1 MKAARVAH
9 LDEYSIKKIFDHVA
23 SILPDISL
31 DMTPPEIGMIV
42 YKAIYQATHVKDP
55 YKAIKDACTTY
66 MLSQYDSFVSQIE
79 NSPDPLYTALR
90 FAAIGNSIDF
100 GANPEFECP
109 REIQEQEH
117 LDFEVCHYD
126 TFKHDLAAAG
136 SILYIADNAGE
147 TVLDRLLIERLK
159 KPVVYTVRSQ
169 PIINDATRDDAQA
182 AGIDRVA
189 TILSSGCDAPGTILD
204 LCSEQFL
211 NYFLSADMIISKG
224 QGNYET
230 LSDQKRS
237 IFYILKVKCPVI
249 ANDIDIKVGSLV
261 LIKGPREL

>member
-1 MKAARVAH
+1 
-9 LDEYSIKKIFDHVA
+9 
-23 SILPDISL
+23 
-31 DMTPPEIGMIV
+31 MTPPEIGMIV

-55 YKAIKDACTTY
+55 YKSMKDACTAY
-66 MLSQYDSFVSQIE
+66 LLNQYDSFVSHIE
-79 NSPDPLYTALR
+79 TSPDPLYAALR
-90 FAAIGNSIDF
+90 FAAIGNSIDL
-100 GANPEFECP
+100 GANPEFEYQS
-109 REIQEQEH
+109 EIQQQEH

-126 TFKHDLAAAG
+126 AFKHDLAAAK

-147 TVLDRLLIERLK
+147 TVLDRMLIERLDR
-159 KPVVYTVRSQ
+159 PVIYTVRSQ
-169 PIINDATRDDAQA
+169 PIINDATQDDAQA

-204 LCSEQFL
+204 LCSEEFL
-211 NYFLSADMIISKG
+211 NHFLRADMIISKG

-249 ANDIDIKVGSLV
+249 ADDIDIKVGSLV